1 MGWIIL
7 YSKMLNTRKR
17 RKKTKTGK
25 GYVQFI
31 LDEAGKEVSP
41 RVVKGVDA
49 SLNQEA
55 LRVISLLPD

>member
-1 MGWIIL
+1 
-7 YSKMLNTRKR
+7 MLNTRKR